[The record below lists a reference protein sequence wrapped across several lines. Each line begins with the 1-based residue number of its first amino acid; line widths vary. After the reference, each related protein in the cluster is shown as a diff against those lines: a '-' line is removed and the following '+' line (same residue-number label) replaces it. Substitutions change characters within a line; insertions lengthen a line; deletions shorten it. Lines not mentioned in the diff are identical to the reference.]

1 MSSDSRPLVVLAGD
15 THPEGRALLE
25 REVRVVVTRE
35 ETEEGFLKVAAEA
48 HGILLR
54 SKPLCTARLMS
65 SLRNLKVVG
74 RHGVGLD
81 IVDLPAAT
89 RLGIPVV
96 HSPGSNSQAVAEHA
110 LMLMLACV
118 KRARQI
124 DRMTRAGDWSART
137 GGNTELGGKTLGIVG
152 IGNIGRRVAKF
163 CGAIGM
169 RVLAYDKYVA
179 ADEIRARGAEPV
191 AGLEALLPQI
201 DVLTCHT
208 PLTSET
214 RGMINEKTVALMKR
228 GAIYVNTSR
237 GGVQNEAALFEALTR
252 GHLAAAGIDV
262 WEEEPCPVDNPL
274 LNLDNVIASSHIAG
288 VTEEATLV
296 NSLQVTSEMLR
307 VLRGEKP
314 KVLGNP
320 ELWPR
325 LSHLK

>member
-1 MSSDSRPLVVLAGD
+1 MSTDSRPLVVLAGH
-15 THPEGRALLE
+15 THPDGMALLE
-25 REVRVVVTRE
+25 KEARVVVTNE
-35 ETEEGFLKVAAEA
+35 ETEEGFLKVAADA

-54 SKPLCTARLMS
+54 SKPLCTAGLMS
-65 SLRNLKVVG
+65 ALRNLKVVG

-89 RLGIPVV
+89 KLGIPVV

-110 LMLMLACV
+110 LMMMLACV
-118 KRARQI
+118 KRAKQI
-124 DRMTRAGDWSART
+124 DRMTHAGDWGARK

-152 IGNIGRRVAKF
+152 IGNVGRRVAKF
-163 CGAIGM
+163 AGAIGM
-169 RVLAYDKYVA
+169 RVLAYDKYVP

-191 AGLEALLPQI
+191 VSLDALLPQV

-214 RGMINEKTVALMKR
+214 RGMINERTLALMKK

-237 GGVQNEAALFEALTR
+237 GGVQNERALFEALTR
-252 GHLAAAGIDV
+252 GHLTASGIDV

-274 LNLDNVIASSHIAG
+274 LNLDNVIASTHIAG
-288 VTEEATLV
+288 VTEEATRV

-320 ELWPR
+320 DLWPQ